1 MNNYIINFLIKGL
14 FLALDVEL
22 KPADTKSIV
31 IFLIILVIIFLII
44 FLFGKIKN
52 SKQFQTF
59 MKLRSKDYKV
69 FFDFFKEKGFS
80 PSEINLMYKYIEQS
94 PFQNAFIL
102 ASKKSNI
109 ESFINKL
116 LNYIPTIPPDILSNI
131 DKEKEKN
138 ICYNILNKLDYIYSK
153 SQPLTSTRGIPVGK
167 KVRLFIKE
175 YGYFYTEVLLN
186 VEGGL
191 IVAKPNREDI
201 KDWLKPVTVFFFL
214 DNDAGYSFNST
225 IEEEV
230 SEHHLKGLF
239 IRHTDLL
246 TRYQKRKYLRKEA
259 QFYVTYSFAYEQPSA
274 NNKSKIMIDSAEFD
288 GTVIDISAGGV
299 SFETMKEA
307 KANQLIKLTIY
318 MQRNNINA
326 IGRIIRVS
334 KKANKFIYFV
344 KFLKITP
351 QEQNLIHEYIFT
363 SKARKV

>member
-1 MNNYIINFLIKGL
+1 MNFIYNFKLNYL

-22 KPADTKSIV
+22 KPADTKSIL
-31 IFLIILVIIFLII
+31 IFLIIITLVFLII
-44 FLFGKIKN
+44 FLFGKLKN

-59 MKLRSKDYKV
+59 LKLRSKDFKV
-69 FFDFFKEKGFS
+69 FFDFFKEKGFT
-80 PSEINLMYKYIEQS
+80 PPEINIMFKYLDQS
-94 PFQNAFIL
+94 PYPNPFVL

-109 ESFINKL
+109 ESFINKI
-116 LNYIPTIPPDILSNI
+116 LNYIPSIPVDVLSNV

-138 ICYNILNKLDYIYSK
+138 ICYNILNKLDFIYSK
-153 SQPLTSTRGIPVGK
+153 TQPLTSTRGIPVGK
-167 KVRLFIKE
+167 KVRIFIKE
-175 YGYFYTEVLLN
+175 YGYFYTEVILN

-191 IVAKPNREDI
+191 IVSKPPREDI

-225 IEEEV
+225 IEEEI
-230 SEHHLKGLF
+230 SEKHLKGLF
-239 IRHTDLL
+239 IKHTDLL
-246 TRYQKRKYLRKEA
+246 TRYQKRKFLRKEA
-259 QFYVTYSFAYEQPSA
+259 QFYITYSFAYQKVSPD
-274 NNKSKIMIDSAEFD
+274 NKTKIIIDTAEYD

-299 SFETMKEA
+299 SFETMKES

-326 IGRIIRVS
+326 IGKIIRVT
-334 KKANKFIYFV
+334 KKNNKYIYYVKFI
-344 KFLKITP
+344 KISP